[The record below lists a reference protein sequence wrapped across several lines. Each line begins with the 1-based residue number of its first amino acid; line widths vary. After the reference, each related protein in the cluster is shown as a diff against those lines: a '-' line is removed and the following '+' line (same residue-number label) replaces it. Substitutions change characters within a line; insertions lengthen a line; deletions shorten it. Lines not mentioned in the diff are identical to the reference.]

1 MFWVYYPIH
10 HYTYYHH
17 EDDCFHY
24 HCHHWSQIPNQAH
37 CTLFGSLQSPI
48 KGMEGSLN
56 FHLTLNWGKKLWNFT
71 INKSR
76 KKQTPC
82 HFWIETTISNQY
94 HHQNCKSFFAWWRM
108 MNDFENQR
116 KNLKGPKH
124 LLLWWVEGYPWKQ
137 KKNRASFLSMCLK
150 GIFLSWISLNE
161 LLH

>member
-24 HCHHWSQIPNQAH
+24 HCHHWSRIPNQAH

-56 FHLTLNWGKKLWNFT
+56 HHLTLNWGKKLWNFT

-76 KKQTPC
+76 KKRTPC

-94 HHQNCKSFFAWWRM
+94 HHQNCKSFLLDEEWWTT
-108 MNDFENQR
+108 
-116 KNLKGPKH
+116 LKIKEKIWRDPNIYFFDG
-124 LLLWWVEGYPWKQ
+124 WKIIHED
-137 KKNRASFLSMCLK
+137 KKNRVSFLSMCLK